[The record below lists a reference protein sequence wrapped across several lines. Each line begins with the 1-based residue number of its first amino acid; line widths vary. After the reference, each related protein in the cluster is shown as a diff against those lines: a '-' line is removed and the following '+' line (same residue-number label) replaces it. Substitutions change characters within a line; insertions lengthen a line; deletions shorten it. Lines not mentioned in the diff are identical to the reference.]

1 MSSPDQTIDSVTRAN
16 GMPVLGLGT
25 WKNED
30 PAACAESVRTALEMG
45 YRHIDTA
52 QIYGN
57 EAAVGEGIAA
67 ADVDREEVFLATK
80 VWISNLSREDVI
92 ETTKES
98 LAKLGVDAVDLL
110 YVHWPAGEYD
120 PDETLPAFDELVDR
134 GLTDRVGVS
143 NFEPDHVERAMEVLD
158 APVCA
163 NQVETHPFCTQTELR
178 EHAAEHGYEL
188 VAYSPLAR
196 GTVFDDETL
205 AEIAETHDASAAQSV
220 WRGFAKGRDGDSEGH
235 ERGAHPRQLGEPRL
249 ALTTRRSTPSTPSTG
264 RTEKSIPTS
273 RPTPGTDRVD
283 GRALSGGLVSHRAG
297 VDAEKR
303 VESARSG
310 RGGDEHGDR
319 NDAENRSTDR
329 RDRRGSDECRER
341 EAACD
346 GTNRRSDASVHGSD
360 VCVHTVQ

>member
-1 MSSPDQTIDSVTRAN
+1 MSSSDQAVDSVARAN

-45 YRHIDTA
+45 YRHVDTA

-80 VWISNLSREDVI
+80 VWISNLSRADVV
-92 ETTKES
+92 ETTQES
-98 LAKLGVDAVDLL
+98 LAKLGVDDVDLL

-134 GLTDRVGVS
+134 GLTDHVGVS
-143 NFEPDHVERAMEVLD
+143 NFEPDHVERAMETLD
-158 APVCA
+158 APVFA

-196 GTVFDDETL
+196 GAVFDDETL
-205 AEIAETHDASAAQSV
+205 AEIAAAHDASAAQVSLA
-220 WRGFAKGRDGDSEGH
+220 WLREKGVTAIPKATSEAHIRDNWAS
-235 ERGAHPRQLGEPRL
+235 RNL
-249 ALTTRRSTPSTPSTG
+249 ALT
-264 RTEKSIPTS
+264 
-273 RPTPGTDRVD
+273 
-283 GRALSGGLVSHRAG
+283 
-297 VDAEKR
+297 DAEID
-303 VESARSG
+303 AI
-310 RGGDEHGDR
+310 DAIDR
-319 NDAENRSTDR
+319 TQREVYPDFAPDAWE
-329 RDRRGSDECRER
+329 
-341 EAACD
+341 
-346 GTNRRSDASVHGSD
+346 
-360 VCVHTVQ
+360 

>member
-1 MSSPDQTIDSVTRAN
+1 MSSSDQAVDSVARAN

-67 ADVDREEVFLATK
+67 ADVNREEVFLATK
-80 VWISNLSREDVI
+80 VWISNLSRADVV
-92 ETTKES
+92 ETTQES

-134 GLTDRVGVS
+134 GLTDHVGVS
-143 NFEPDHVERAMEVLD
+143 NFEPDHVERAMETLD
-158 APVCA
+158 APVFA

-196 GTVFDDETL
+196 GAVFDDETL
-205 AEIAETHDASAAQSV
+205 AEIAAAHDASAAQVSLA
-220 WRGFAKGRDGDSEGH
+220 WLREKGVTAIPKATSEAHIRDNWAS
-235 ERGAHPRQLGEPRL
+235 RNL
-249 ALTTRRSTPSTPSTG
+249 ALT
-264 RTEKSIPTS
+264 
-273 RPTPGTDRVD
+273 
-283 GRALSGGLVSHRAG
+283 
-297 VDAEKR
+297 DAEID
-303 VESARSG
+303 AI
-310 RGGDEHGDR
+310 DAIDR
-319 NDAENRSTDR
+319 TQREVYPDFAPDAWE
-329 RDRRGSDECRER
+329 
-341 EAACD
+341 
-346 GTNRRSDASVHGSD
+346 
-360 VCVHTVQ
+360 